1 MMKFTINRE
10 KFKNIFNIGII
21 IVSAGIFSIFAVS
34 SKGLINL
41 IYELKSLN
49 YFWISLAI
57 VFMTLYWIIESII
70 LHIFAVLLQS
80 EYKFYKSF
88 KTTMIGQFFSAI
100 TPFSSGGQP
109 AQVYYMIKNGI
120 SGGAAT
126 SILAMKFIM
135 FQGIMTIYSI
145 IAIILKLSFF
155 QKNLPKFTYICIVSF
170 SVNTMVVTFLIFASI
185 NKRLAGRIL
194 RLVYIILSKAKIVRN
209 PKKIL
214 KRLENELKN
223 FHDNALLMTKN
234 YKLLIEAAFLT
245 ILQLTCFFSIPYFIY
260 RSFNISYAGFWDMIF
275 AQTFLTM
282 VTSIIP
288 LPGASGGAEGGFY
301 LLFGLFF
308 AKGTIISGILLWR
321 IITYYF
327 AIAVGGL
334 FTIQKEL

>member
-1 MMKFTINRE
+1 MKFKMKRE
-10 KFKNIFNIGII
+10 KLKDIFNIGII
-21 IVSAGIFSIFAVS
+21 IVSASIFLIFAVS

-41 IYELKSLN
+41 VYELKSLN
-49 YFWISLAI
+49 YSWIFLAVI
-57 VFMTLYWIIESII
+57 FMLLYWIIESTT
-70 LHIFAVLLQS
+70 LHIFAVLVQS

-109 AQVYYMIKNGI
+109 AQIYYMIKSGI

-145 IAIILKLSFF
+145 IAIIVKLSFF
-155 QKNLPKFTYICIVSF
+155 QKNLPKFTYICVVSF
-170 SVNTMVVTFLIFASI
+170 SVNTMVVIFLIFAST
-185 NKRLAGRIL
+185 NKRFAGWVLSLI
-194 RLVYIILSKAKIVRN
+194 YMSLSKIKLIRN
-209 PKKIL
+209 PEKIL
-214 KRLENELKN
+214 KKLEKELIS
-223 FHDNALLMTKN
+223 FHDSALLMTKN
-234 YKLLIEAAFLT
+234 YKSLIETTFLT

-260 RSFNISYAGFWDMIF
+260 RSFNASYARFWDMIF

-282 VTSIIP
+282 VTSVIP

-308 AKGTIISGILLWR
+308 DKDTIISGIILWR
-321 IITYYF
+321 IITYYL
-327 AIAVGGL
+327 AISVGGI